1 MMDNFFDTYFND
13 DDIINNDVILSIC
26 IDIILRNYTK
36 HNKDKVRERLQE
48 IFIVSRS
55 TDYIS
60 LKDALWI
67 SETFKLF
74 LFATLCRYSSK
85 YLYEPT
91 IEKGLRKVFGRRT
104 KNKEH
109 HMNFQNFRLLFIH
122 CVLLWIREEQNHS
135 V

>member
-1 MMDNFFDTYFND
+1 MIDKVCDTYFND
-13 DDIINNDVILSIC
+13 GDIINDDVILSLC
-26 IDIILRNYTK
+26 IDLLLRNYTK
-36 HNKDKVRERLQE
+36 HNKDKVRERLKE
-48 IFIVSRS
+48 IFIVSRI

-60 LKDALWI
+60 YTDASWI
-67 SETFKLF
+67 ADTFKLL
-74 LFATLCRYSSK
+74 LFTTLDRYSSK
-85 YLYEPT
+85 YLNEPI

-122 CVLLWIREEQNHS
+122 CVLLWMREEQNHS